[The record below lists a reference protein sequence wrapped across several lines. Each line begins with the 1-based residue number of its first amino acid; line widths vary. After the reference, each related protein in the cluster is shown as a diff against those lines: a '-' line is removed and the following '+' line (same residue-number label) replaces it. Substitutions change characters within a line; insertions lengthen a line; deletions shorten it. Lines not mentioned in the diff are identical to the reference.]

1 MVQEQEFRDSSY
13 IGFSR
18 KSKCYSMRE
27 LTKGSPAKVIMTF
40 ALPIIFGNLLQQLY
54 NLADG
59 KIVSTY
65 VGTQAFAAVGATA
78 VIANLIIGF
87 VNGVT
92 QGFGIPISRCFG
104 AGDYKN
110 MRRYVA
116 GSFIM
121 TVAMTLI
128 LTVGALLGIEG
139 LLHILDTPADIMEEA
154 LQYIRIIIMGTAF
167 ISLYNYSAN
176 ILRAVG
182 ESRIPLLCLAVAV
195 ILNIFLDILFVHT
208 FSMGLRGAAHATNI
222 AQCIAGVLC
231 MAYLLFR
238 FRELVPKG
246 QEWQMQRRKYQE
258 MTVFGISLGMMS
270 CFVSIG
276 TVIFQTAVNRL
287 GTKIVT
293 AHIAARR
300 IEELTN
306 VPMLCTGMA
315 MTTYASQN
323 LGAGEYDRIKKGIH
337 QAFVIVLV
345 QGVIFTTFCWI
356 FGHPL
361 IRWITSSNDTY
372 ILNTAYRY
380 LTRNTS
386 FYFVLGPLFV
396 LRCSLQ
402 GLEHK
407 VIPVGSSILELVLKI
422 VSTIWIVPVLGY
434 TGVIYTEPI
443 IWIFMTLMLI
453 GGYVRALKQ
462 INEAEHIKSARNA
475 KAENEKIN
483 VDNRL

>member
-1 MVQEQEFRDSSY
+1 MLFYEGIDE
-13 IGFSR
+13 
-18 KSKCYSMRE
+18 
-27 LTKGSPAKVIMTF
+27 GSPAKVIMTF

-128 LTVGALLGIEG
+128 LTVCALLGIEG

-176 ILRAVG
+176 TLRAVG

-208 FSMGLRGAAHATNI
+208 FSMG
-222 AQCIAGVLC
+222 
-231 MAYLLFR
+231 
-238 FRELVPKG
+238 
-246 QEWQMQRRKYQE
+246 
-258 MTVFGISLGMMS
+258 
-270 CFVSIG
+270 
-276 TVIFQTAVNRL
+276 
-287 GTKIVT
+287 
-293 AHIAARR
+293 
-300 IEELTN
+300 
-306 VPMLCTGMA
+306 
-315 MTTYASQN
+315 
-323 LGAGEYDRIKKGIH
+323 
-337 QAFVIVLV
+337 
-345 QGVIFTTFCWI
+345 
-356 FGHPL
+356 
-361 IRWITSSNDTY
+361 TS
-372 ILNTAYRY
+372 
-380 LTRNTS
+380 
-386 FYFVLGPLFV
+386 
-396 LRCSLQ
+396 RCSACDQYCPVILQ
-402 GLEHK
+402 EFCVWHTCFLDSGNLYQRGRNGRCRGE
-407 VIPVGSSILELVLKI
+407 SI
-422 VSTIWIVPVLGY
+422 
-434 TGVIYTEPI
+434 
-443 IWIFMTLMLI
+443 
-453 GGYVRALKQ
+453 R
-462 INEAEHIKSARNA
+462 R
-475 KAENEKIN
+475 
-483 VDNRL
+483 

>member
-154 LQYIRIIIMGTAF
+154 LQYIRIIIMGTTF

-176 ILRAVG
+176 TLRAVG

-238 FRELVPKG
+238 FRELVP
-246 QEWQMQRRKYQE
+246 
-258 MTVFGISLGMMS
+258 
-270 CFVSIG
+270 
-276 TVIFQTAVNRL
+276 
-287 GTKIVT
+287 
-293 AHIAARR
+293 
-300 IEELTN
+300 
-306 VPMLCTGMA
+306 
-315 MTTYASQN
+315 
-323 LGAGEYDRIKKGIH
+323 
-337 QAFVIVLV
+337 
-345 QGVIFTTFCWI
+345 
-356 FGHPL
+356 
-361 IRWITSSNDTY
+361 
-372 ILNTAYRY
+372 
-380 LTRNTS
+380 
-386 FYFVLGPLFV
+386 
-396 LRCSLQ
+396 
-402 GLEHK
+402 
-407 VIPVGSSILELVLKI
+407 
-422 VSTIWIVPVLGY
+422 
-434 TGVIYTEPI
+434 
-443 IWIFMTLMLI
+443 
-453 GGYVRALKQ
+453 
-462 INEAEHIKSARNA
+462 
-475 KAENEKIN
+475 
-483 VDNRL
+483 

>member
-92 QGFGIPISRCFG
+92 QGFGIPVSRCFG

-208 FSMGLRGAAHATNI
+208 FSKGLRGAAHATNI

-246 QEWQMQRRKYQE
+246 QEWQGQRRKYQE

-323 LGAGEYDRIKKGIH
+323 LGAGEYDRIKKGIGL
-337 QAFVIVLV
+337 AILYTCIWCSFTIVASYTIGDWLV
-345 QGVIFTTFCWI
+345 YMVTGSKNAEVLKNATNYLKF
-356 FGHPL
+356 
-361 IRWITSSNDTY
+361 DT
-372 ILNTAYRY
+372 L
-380 LTRNTS
+380 
-386 FYFVLGPLFV
+386 FYFVTAV
-396 LRCSLQ
+396 ICVVRNAMQ
-402 GLEHK
+402 GLGDHITPL
-407 VIPVGSSILELVLKI
+407 VSSSLEMIGKI
-422 VSTIWIVPVLGY
+422 VIAATLVPWFGY
-434 TGVIYTEPI
+434 TGVIVAEPLVWFI
-443 IWIFMTLMLI
+443 MVIPLLIQIFRMP
-453 GGYVRALKQ
+453 VLKNN
-462 INEAEHIKSARNA
+462 ILTKS
-475 KAENEKIN
+475 
-483 VDNRL
+483 

>member
-139 LLHILDTPADIMEEA
+139 LLYILDTPADIMEEA

-258 MTVFGISLGMMS
+258 MTIFGISLGMMS

-323 LGAGEYDRIKKGIH
+323 LGAGEYDRIKKGIGL
-337 QAFVIVLV
+337 AILYTCIWCSFTIVASYTIGDWLV
-345 QGVIFTTFCWI
+345 YMVTGSKNAEVLKNATNYLKF
-356 FGHPL
+356 
-361 IRWITSSNDTY
+361 DT
-372 ILNTAYRY
+372 L
-380 LTRNTS
+380 
-386 FYFVLGPLFV
+386 FYFVTAV
-396 LRCSLQ
+396 ICVVRNAMQ
-402 GLEHK
+402 GLGDHITPL
-407 VIPVGSSILELVLKI
+407 VSSSLEMIGKI
-422 VSTIWIVPVLGY
+422 VIAATLVPWFGY
-434 TGVIYTEPI
+434 TGVIVAEPLVWFI
-443 IWIFMTLMLI
+443 MVIPLLIQIFRMP
-453 GGYVRALKQ
+453 VLKNN
-462 INEAEHIKSARNA
+462 ILTKS
-475 KAENEKIN
+475 
-483 VDNRL
+483 

>member
-121 TVAMTLI
+121 TVVMTLI

-246 QEWQMQRRKYQE
+246 QEWQVQRRKYQE
-258 MTVFGISLGMMS
+258 MTIFGISLGMMS

-323 LGAGEYDRIKKGIH
+323 LGAGEYDRIKKGIGL
-337 QAFVIVLV
+337 AILYTCIWCSFTIVASYTIGDWLV
-345 QGVIFTTFCWI
+345 YMVTGSKNAEVLKNATNYLKF
-356 FGHPL
+356 
-361 IRWITSSNDTY
+361 DT
-372 ILNTAYRY
+372 L
-380 LTRNTS
+380 
-386 FYFVLGPLFV
+386 FYFVTAV
-396 LRCSLQ
+396 ICVVRNAMQ
-402 GLEHK
+402 GLGDHITPL
-407 VIPVGSSILELVLKI
+407 VSSSLEMIGKI
-422 VSTIWIVPVLGY
+422 VIAATLVPWFGY
-434 TGVIYTEPI
+434 TGVIVAEPLVWFI
-443 IWIFMTLMLI
+443 MVIPLLIQIFRMP
-453 GGYVRALKQ
+453 VLKNN
-462 INEAEHIKSARNA
+462 ILTKS
-475 KAENEKIN
+475 
-483 VDNRL
+483 